1 MISVMPRIVPPSF
14 TRMFSNGQPEVN
26 KAQFINQVIKQARL
40 NGYNVNFNRNDLQ
53 QIDFGNKTLH
63 TDQIG
68 KLFPHVLEEGAQ
80 IANEIDK
87 VAPGRPCTHAPMKAI
102 IASLRE

>member
-1 MISVMPRIVPPSF
+1 M
-14 TRMFSNGQPEVN
+14 N

-40 NGYNVNFNRNDLQ
+40 HGYKVNFNKNDLQ

-68 KLFPHVLEEGAQ
+68 KLFPQVLEEGAQ
-80 IANEIDK
+80 IANEIEK
-87 VAPGRPCTHAPMKAI
+87 VAPGRPCVHAPMRAI
-102 IASLRE
+102 IKSLQE

>member
-1 MISVMPRIVPPSF
+1 M
-14 TRMFSNGQPEVN
+14 N

-40 NGYNVNFNRNDLQ
+40 HGYKVNFNKYDLQ

-68 KLFPHVLEEGAQ
+68 KLFPQVLEEGAQ

-87 VAPGRPCTHAPMKAI
+87 VAPGRPCANAPMKEI
-102 IASLRE
+102 IASLLRTCE

>member
-1 MISVMPRIVPPSF
+1 
-14 TRMFSNGQPEVN
+14 VN

-40 NGYNVNFNRNDLQ
+40 NGYKVNFNRNDLQ

-68 KLFPHVLEEGAQ
+68 KLFPQVLEEGAQ

-87 VAPGRPCTHAPMKAI
+87 VAPGRPCAHAPMKEI
-102 IASLRE
+102 IASILRTCE